1 MAENEQMSSLELA
14 ALLCSRV
21 CHDVISPVGAITN
34 GLEVMDE
41 EGAEDMREFAMD
53 LIRKSAQQAS
63 AKLQFCRIA
72 FGAAGSAG
80 AEIDLGD
87 AEKVARGFMAGEK
100 PDLMWQAPNIMAPKD
115 HVKLILN
122 LMLVALSAVPRGG
135 MVAVNVDPATPRFR
149 LDCTGPNAR
158 VPGGIADLIDHPPA
172 SIDAHG
178 IQPVYTGM
186 LARQSG
192 LAVRFTQDQDK
203 VTVVAEPA

>member
-1 MAENEQMSSLELA
+1 MADNEQLSSLELA

-34 GLEVMDE
+34 GLEVLDE
-41 EGAEDMREFAMD
+41 DGAEDMREFAMD

-87 AEKVARGFMAGEK
+87 AEKVAQGFMAGEK
-100 PDLMWQAPNIMAPKD
+100 PDLVWQAPTIMLPKD
-115 HVKLILN
+115 YVKLILN
-122 LMLVALSAVPRGG
+122 LLLVALSAVPRGG
-135 MVAVNVDPATPRFR
+135 TVTVTVDPATPRFR
-149 LDCTGPNAR
+149 LSCSGPNAR
-158 VPGGIADLIDHPPA
+158 VPAGMAEFIDYPPT

-186 LARQSG
+186 LARQNG
-192 LAVRFTQDQDK
+192 LTVRFAQDGDT